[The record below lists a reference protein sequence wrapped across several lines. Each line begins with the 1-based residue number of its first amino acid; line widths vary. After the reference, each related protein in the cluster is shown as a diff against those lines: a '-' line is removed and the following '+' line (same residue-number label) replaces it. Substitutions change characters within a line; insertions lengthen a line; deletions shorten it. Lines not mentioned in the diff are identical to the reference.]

1 VLFSTERTY
10 HDPLHG
16 AIALNGSD
24 PIEAV
29 LIRLIDT
36 PAFQRLRRIRQLG
49 SASLTF
55 HGAESSRFTHSIGVL
70 AIARRAFDVL
80 AWLLLWQSTKRLGIL
95 TLTSRVLSLM

>member
-1 VLFSTERTY
+1 MLFSTERTY

-16 AIALNGSD
+16 AIALNGGD
-24 PIEAV
+24 PIEAA

-55 HGAESSRFTHSIGVL
+55 HGAESSRFTHSLCVL
-70 AIARRAFDVL
+70 AIARRAFERLASVYPQLQPYRAVVL
-80 AWLLLWQSTKRLGIL
+80 CSALLHDIG
-95 TLTSRVLSLM
+95 